1 MRTSTRR
8 RRFALAA
15 VLSIPAVL
23 LPAGPAS
30 AEECGVDSLAYTV
43 SDGGHVDT
51 EYGEWMEE
59 RLEVNTFLYK
69 ATGGTVKF
77 TYRHTTYKVEKGS
90 FFKPSCFTSYGKGPY
105 PSIWLY
111 RGRADVKGT
120 QDSPAQEGV
129 VTPEAIL
136 HATKS
141 AYTKYWVTRRV
152 KDGDPNK
159 GIVTLQVTD
168 GANLTMSPN
177 VGLAGD
183 AGCTEGEKLTINWK
197 GQITRG

>member
-1 MRTSTRR
+1 MRLCRR
-8 RRFALAA
+8 RHFAVVAI
-15 VLSIPAVL
+15 LSL
-23 LPAGPAS
+23 LGALLTAGPAR
-30 AEECGVDSLAYTV
+30 AEECGVDSVAYTV
-43 SDGGHVDT
+43 SDGGHVET
-51 EYGEWMEE
+51 EYGAWTKE

-69 ATGGTVKF
+69 ATGGAVTF
-77 TYRHTTYKVEKGS
+77 TYRHTTYKVAQGS

-120 QDSPAQEGV
+120 QNSPASEGV

-136 HATKS
+136 HTTKS

-152 KDGDPNK
+152 KDGDPNQ
-159 GIVTLQVTD
+159 GTVTLLVTD
-168 GANLTMSPN
+168 GARLVMSPN

-197 GQITRG
+197 GEITRG